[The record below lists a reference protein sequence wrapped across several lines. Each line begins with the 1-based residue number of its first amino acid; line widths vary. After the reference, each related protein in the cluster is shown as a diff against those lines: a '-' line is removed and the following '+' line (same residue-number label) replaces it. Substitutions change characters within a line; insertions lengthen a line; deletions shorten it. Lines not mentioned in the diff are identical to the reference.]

1 MAVELMGNYGK
12 DYAKTSEV
20 GKIKQNSKSNTK
32 TTLELNDFLKLMAAQ
47 LRNQDMNSPLNESEM
62 MAQMAQ
68 MATMQAMTTM
78 TDVAATTYSASL
90 VGKEVTLAQID
101 EDNKVQQLIGKVT
114 GAGLYNGKQVIFVGG
129 KSYNLSQI
137 MAVGELPDSEN
148 AIRVDEK
155 GNEIKGGKKTSGEI
169 GSKTAHLGENG
180 PKPISDLERKLG
192 YNPFAPL
199 GEENGENKLPE
210 NRVENKPPVDGFNQ
224 AGGKPETEGNIV
236 EGSDTVEN

>member
-20 GKIKQNSKSNTK
+20 GKIKQSSKSNTK

-101 EDNKVQQLIGKVT
+101 ENNKVQQLIGKVT

-137 MAVGELPDSEN
+137 MAVGELPDSEK
-148 AIRVDEK
+148 AICVDEK
-155 GNEIKGGKKTSGEI
+155 GNEIKGGKKSSGEI
-169 GSKTAHLGENG
+169 GSQTAHLGEG
-180 PKPISDLERKLG
+180 GAKPMSDLERKLG
-192 YNPFAPL
+192 YNPFAPSNEES
-199 GEENGENKLPE
+199 GESKS
-210 NRVENKPPVDGFNQ
+210 PVTDGSNQ
-224 AGGKPETEGNIV
+224 AGGKPESEGNIV
-236 EGSDTVEN
+236 EGSDTVED